1 MRAGFFFAICSR
13 WIICALALLCLL
25 DGAAMAQTLRIGLAS
40 ETTSIDPQFGNVSSN
55 LSFAEHLFGTLV
67 ANDAK
72 LRPQPALAASW
83 KLRDDRTWEFK
94 IRDNAVFSDGTPVT
108 AEDAIY
114 SFCRVLSLPVP
125 AFPATI
131 RRMQNV
137 VAEDART
144 LVITMRT
151 PYPLLINDLVSIA
164 ILPAKS
170 ARHGTLG
177 FAPATGCGV
186 SGFPQSADFVP
197 GPAMLGAGP
206 FILRSYTRGGVAEMV
221 RNPRY
226 WGRPAPW
233 EVVRMSPATNSGP
246 RLAGLLAGD
255 FDLIENPSG
264 ADMARI
270 RADKRFVL
278 DVTPTPRLIFLQPDV
293 DRTQPPF
300 VDAGGRNPLKDARV
314 REAISLAIDR
324 TAIVERIM
332 DGAAVTANQ
341 FLPDGMFG
349 ALEKPNPLRYDPARA
364 RALLAEAGYKDGFGI
379 TLHAS
384 NDRYINDAKVAQAL
398 GQFLTRVGIRAQ
410 VEAMPVS
417 IYFTQRREKKF
428 ALALGGWN
436 AASGEASS
444 FLNTWTATPD
454 PDAGVGGG
462 NWGGFSD
469 PTLDRLI
476 RTALATMDDGVRQ
489 GVLREATAQA
499 VRLLPSIPLY
509 FESSSWAYRVGLKF
523 AGRPDQFTLAAD
535 VMPAGK

>member
-1 MRAGFFFAICSR
+1 MRAIRFFTAPPR
-13 WIICALALLCLL
+13 WVTCALALFFVCNV
-25 DGAAMAQTLRIGLAS
+25 AATAQTLRIGLAS
-40 ETTSIDPQFGNVSSN
+40 ETTSIDPHFGNISSN

-72 LRPQPALAASW
+72 LRPQPALASSW

-108 AEDAIY
+108 AADAIY

-131 RRMQNV
+131 RRMQSV

-164 ILPAKS
+164 ILPAKN
-170 ARHGTLG
+170 ATHGTIS
-177 FAPATGCGV
+177 FNPAGGCGV
-186 SGFPQSADFVP
+186 SGFPQSADFAP

-206 FILRSYTRGGVAEMV
+206 YILRSYIRGGVAEMV

-233 EVVRMSPATNSGP
+233 DVVRMSPVTNAGP

-264 ADMARI
+264 ADMARL

-278 DVTPTPRLIFLQPDV
+278 EVTPTPRLIFLQPDV
-293 DRTQPPF
+293 ERTHPPF
-300 VDAGGRNPLKDARV
+300 VDADGRNPLQDARV
-314 REAISLAIDR
+314 REALSLAIDR

-332 DGAAVTANQ
+332 DGAAVVANQ

-349 ALEKPNPLRYDPARA
+349 ALEKPTALRYDPARA

-398 GQFLTRVGIRAQ
+398 GQFLTRVGVRAR

-417 IYFTQRREKKF
+417 IYFTQRRDKKF

-444 FLNTWTATPD
+444 FLSTWATTPD
-454 PDAGVGGG
+454 PDAGLGGG

-476 RTALATMDDGVRQ
+476 RTALATMDDGARQ
-489 GVLREATAQA
+489 GVLQEASALAT
-499 VRLLPSIPLY
+499 RLLPSIPLY
-509 FESSSWAYRVGLKF
+509 FESSSWAYRAELKF
-523 AGRPDQFTLAAD
+523 NGRPDQFTLAAD
-535 VMPAGK
+535 VVPVGK